1 MSTKQRNAAWAQF
14 YTLCGV
20 ANADEATKLALRCAV
35 YVYAAKNGTSP
46 QGPYRYGG
54 VSAKGTNF
62 LGVYITTAV
71 GRTEVRRFFRSNA
84 DESVDFFLETEAL
97 TKDPDI
103 RKECEREGIALSD
116 AICLCDWLDGHP
128 KFTPEQQ
135 RQHSRLKNRDV
146 SRARA
151 GRGNRDL
158 DDVRADEDS
167 AIVASQGH
175 VEVPATQRG
184 GW

>member
-1 MSTKQRNAAWAQF
+1 
-14 YTLCGV
+14 
-20 ANADEATKLALRCAV
+20 
-35 YVYAAKNGTSP
+35 
-46 QGPYRYGG
+46 
-54 VSAKGTNF
+54 
-62 LGVYITTAV
+62 
-71 GRTEVRRFFRSNA
+71 VRRFFRSNA